1 MVKKLFGHTAIY
13 GLAPQ
18 ISKLASFFVLPIIT
32 QDLTE
37 LDYGVAGIMTA
48 YTTAISAL
56 SVLGLRLIL
65 VNSYYKSPGH
75 FKWGWRQIYGF
86 LTLWN
91 IIYALLLSL
100 LIFWAVP
107 AEAFE
112 NRWLI
117 MLLNVAPVV
126 VFGPSATLGSTYF
139 QVRQKPLQIGLRTGI
154 FGILSVFLHVFF
166 ISYLKLGY
174 MGWFW
179 SYFIV
184 GILSN
189 ISYWVPLNFSLGFKP
204 IFNFKW
210 RYIKNSLKVSLPTVP
225 HYYSSYLLNSSDKL
239 VMDLVNVNTGDIGRY
254 NAAYIVGNVIQQIG
268 DASGLAIGPLMME
281 KYKSGQDRSARN
293 LIFLLQIAF
302 FVLTFTICLWLKELF
317 AFLIRNESLAQM
329 YGLGVIIVMSYN
341 YRPMYFGANNK
352 LFFTEKTN
360 VVWKV
365 TFIAGLLNVVL
376 NFLLIPIY
384 GFEVAAY
391 TTFVSLMFMGYA
403 GFYLKVFKQI
413 NHVNYYPI
421 LWFLFTIILTIISIY
436 AVDFSF
442 SVKAFI
448 TASILGGVG
457 LAAHKYK
464 TLINEF

>member
-1 MVKKLFGHTAIY
+1 MVKKLFSHTAIY

-37 LDYGVAGIMTA
+37 LDYGVAGVMTA
-48 YTTAISAL
+48 YTTAIAAL
-56 SVLGLRLIL
+56 SVLGLRIIL

-75 FKWGWRQIYGF
+75 YKWGWRQIYGF
-86 LTLWN
+86 LTFWN
-91 IIYALLLSL
+91 LFYALLLSL

-107 AEAFE
+107 EEASE
-112 NRWLI
+112 NRWAI
-117 MLLNVAPVV
+117 MILNVAPVV
-126 VFGPSATLGSTYF
+126 IFGPSATLGSTFY
-139 QVRQKPLQIGLRTGI
+139 QVKQKPFQIGIRTGI
-154 FGILSVFLHVFF
+154 FGVMSVLLQVFF
-166 ISYLKLGY
+166 ISYLKMGY

-184 GILSN
+184 GVLSN
-189 ISYWVPLNFSLGFKP
+189 ISYWIPINFILGFKP

-239 VMDLVNVNTGDIGRY
+239 VMDLVNVNTGDIGKY
-254 NAAYIVGNVIQQIG
+254 NAAYIVGNIVQQIG
-268 DASGLAIGPLMME
+268 DASGLAVGPMMME
-281 KYKSGQDRSARN
+281 MYKKGQDKSARN
-293 LIFLLQIAF
+293 LIFLLQIVF
-302 FVLTFTICLWLKELF
+302 FILTFTLCLWLKELF
-317 AFLIRNESLAQM
+317 AFLIRNETLAQM
-329 YGLGVIIVMSYN
+329 YGLGIIIIMSYN

-360 VVWKV
+360 VIWKV
-365 TFIAGLLNVVL
+365 TFVAGLLNVVL
-376 NFLLIPIY
+376 NFLLIPPY

-421 LWFLFTIILTIISIY
+421 LWFLLTIFLTIISIY
-436 AVDFSF
+436 AVDL
-442 SVKAFI
+442 
-448 TASILGGVG
+448 SILLKSLITFSIFAGVG
-457 LAAHKYK
+457 IVGYKYK
-464 TLINEF
+464 TLLNEL